1 MLIPFHFKYVFFI
14 SIRMEKTKC
23 LSGIHPED
31 WYKNEQNAD
40 IRTGNGTERDS
51 TQRNHWHLQHYR
63 VKSVDGAL
71 PSVE

>member
-14 SIRMEKTKC
+14 SIRMEKTKG

-40 IRTGNGTERDS
+40 TRTGNGTETLYP
-51 TQRNHWHLQHYR
+51 TQPFAPAALQ
-63 VKSVDGAL
+63 S
-71 PSVE
+71 